1 MKPERFLES
10 LQRLG
15 LSGYEARVYLAL
27 LGEQDA
33 PVSRIVRKS
42 GVPQAKIYGTLQSLV
57 ARGYAQEVLGE
68 IRRYRGVPP
77 MQAFAAYERSKL
89 NDLEAAREAMSALE
103 KSSPKT
109 PSEDPASLG
118 ITLVRGTNVGTAF
131 RERLNAAKHEVCV
144 AIKAPLVLAPKRE
157 VQQSLFKRKVKL
169 RYVVESAVLKSE
181 AAKGL
186 RELAKEFRHTR
197 VLDEVPLRFALF
209 DGREVMLE
217 LAEEDGAPMG
227 LIVPNKPFAANMERM
242 FLGLWKSATPL

>member
-1 MKPERFLES
+1 

-27 LGEQDA
+27 LGEHEA

-57 ARGYAQEVLGE
+57 TRGYAQEVLGE
-68 IRRYRGVPP
+68 IRRYRGVAPLL
-77 MQAFAAYERSKL
+77 AFAAHESKSL
-89 NDLEAAREAMSALE
+89 KELKQAREAMSALE
-103 KSSPKT
+103 QQSPKA

-118 ITLVRGTNVGTAF
+118 ITLVRGANVGVAF

-144 AIKAPLVLAPKRE
+144 AIKAPLLLAPKRE
-157 VQQSLFKRKVKL
+157 VQQALFKRKVKL
-169 RYVVESAVLKSE
+169 RYVVESAVLKS
-181 AAKGL
+181 AAAQGM

-227 LIVPNKPFAANMERM
+227 LVVPNKPFAANMERM
-242 FLGLWKSATPL
+242 FANLWKEAKPL